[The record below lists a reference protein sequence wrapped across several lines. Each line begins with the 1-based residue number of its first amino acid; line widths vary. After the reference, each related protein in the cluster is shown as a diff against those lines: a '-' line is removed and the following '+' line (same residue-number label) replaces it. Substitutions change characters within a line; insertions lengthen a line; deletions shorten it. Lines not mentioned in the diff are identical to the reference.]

1 MLSIDRLHYKSPIIN
16 QQITFPDKT
25 EEGVLSARDLIY
37 RLTVFASVE
46 SSQQPTN
53 SLKRG
58 NIQIFHY
65 IIF

>member
-1 MLSIDRLHYKSPIIN
+1 MIN
-16 QQITFPDKT
+16 QQITLPDKT
-25 EEGVLSARDLIY
+25 EEGMLSARDLIY

-58 NIQIFHY
+58 NIHLAI
-65 IIF
+65 